1 MVRYRRSFANKPRI
15 GGSDPRKFPGASIPR
30 NPSFVAHAP
39 IANAKRLRSSV
50 SYAFLGKRTSR
61 WHVAVLNP
69 VAHFARR
76 AAAHI
81 ARKICFCANQPA
93 QANEFV
99 RPKTSILHVTAPMN
113 VDALRPRFERTDA
126 IALVVVVRIATARPA
141 QYRDAQFLQVIDGL
155 PTISVDIRNR
165 RVSSDPETAVHAGAK
180 MLRKLPVKFRPHR
193 DDFFTRTH
201 DNLARCGCSG
211 SDDARNERAK
221 RHDRSVPDKSS
232 AGNFREHR
240 LSLLGNNSTAVLLA
254 LLSANRGL

>member
-15 GGSDPRKFPGASIPR
+15 GGSDPRRFPGASIRR
-30 NPSFVAHAP
+30 NPKLRCPRPNSEREKAP
-39 IANAKRLRSSV
+39 QLRFLCVPRQAYFPMACCSTQSSR
-50 SYAFLGKRTSR
+50 AF
-61 WHVAVLNP
+61 
-69 VAHFARR
+69 R
-76 AAAHI
+76 AACRCPH
-81 ARKICFCANQPA
+81 CPQDMVLANQPA

-126 IALVVVVRIATARPA
+126 IAPVVVVRIATARPA

-165 RVSSDPETAVHAGAK
+165 RVSSDPQTAVHARAK
-180 MLRKLPVKFRPHR
+180 MLRKLPLKFRPHR